1 MFPRES
7 SEAWVMGAHL
17 TYFNF
22 CLQWAPFRKGNFLVT
37 SGASRS
43 HYLGGKTIANS
54 TFQMRSPKVQRHL
67 SWNYRKRIKVHF
79 IQVDESPVQSYRPL
93 MHVRDA
99 KLAHTKYIE
108 WRDSKTKSLSFCP
121 LFSDKVF
128 RHCFQTKC
136 CFITWEQISFTY
148 THTELALPNFKFL
161 HCMLFFFFWIHK
173 KLGFK
178 TLWLQRNPWFL
189 RH

>member
-1 MFPRES
+1 MFPKES
-7 SEAWVMGAHL
+7 SEAWVVGAHL

-128 RHCFQTKC
+128 ICVLFYHMRTNKFHIYTRR
-136 CFITWEQISFTY
+136 IS
-148 THTELALPNFKFL
+148 PS
-161 HCMLFFFFWIHK
+161 
-173 KLGFK
+173 
-178 TLWLQRNPWFL
+178 
-189 RH
+189 